1 MRKRGQAGAQGL
13 EKQELREGVREV
25 LVGPH
30 DVGDLH
36 GGVVDDAG
44 EVVKRRAIGTD
55 DDEIA
60 DLVGRKLDV
69 ALDQV
74 VEDERSARGD
84 LEAQVRTGRPS
95 ASNWAASCGGELFAA
110 KSIGAFVALGR
121 VLLGGALAVGAVVA
135 IDVARSEQLVGC
147 PPIAIGPL
155 RLVIRSERP
164 ADFRPLV
171 PVDPDPAK
179 TVEDALDGIIDV
191 AFLIGIVDPQDEL
204 AAMMPRQQPVEQSC
218 PNPADVQ
225 EAGRTGGESGAYTH
239 ES

>member
-1 MRKRGQAGAQGL
+1 M
-13 EKQELREGVREV
+13 

-30 DVGDLH
+30 HVGDLH

-44 EVVKRRAIGTD
+44 EIVERSAIRTD

-74 VEDERSARGD
+74 VEDERSFRGD
-84 LEAQVRTGRPS
+84 RKPQREGTPLGFKLGGFL
-95 ASNWAASCGGELFAA
+95 CGELLAA

-121 VLLGGALAVGAVVA
+121 VLLGGALAVGTVVA
-135 IDVARSEQLVGC
+135 VNVARSEQLVCC
-147 PPIAIGPL
+147 PSIAIGPL
-155 RLVIRSERP
+155 RLVIRAERP
-164 ADFRPLV
+164 ADFRSFI

-191 AFLIGIVDPQDEL
+191 ALLIGIVD
-204 AAMMPRQQPVEQSC
+204 A
-218 PNPADVQ
+218 
-225 EAGRTGGESGAYTH
+225 
-239 ES
+239 